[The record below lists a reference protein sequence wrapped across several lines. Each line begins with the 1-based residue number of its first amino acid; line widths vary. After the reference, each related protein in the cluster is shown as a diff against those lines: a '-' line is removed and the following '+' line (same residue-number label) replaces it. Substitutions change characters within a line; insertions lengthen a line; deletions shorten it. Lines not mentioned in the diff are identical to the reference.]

1 MVAHKPT
8 SVKIK
13 KPRRFPEIG
22 AQAKALKISRYH
34 LWNVLTGRRVS
45 PTLLAR
51 YEALTGKP
59 HVFPAPAAA
68 ICPTSDLRP
77 LTSAPSPVAPPN
89 ETPKGPTE

>member
-1 MVAHKPT
+1 MKCVLCVNDPCNGSHMVVHKPT

-13 KPRRFPEIG
+13 KPRRFLEIG

-59 HVFPAPAAA
+59 HVIP
-68 ICPTSDLRP
+68 
-77 LTSAPSPVAPPN
+77 PV
-89 ETPKGPTE
+89 EGPQS